1 MTLCPI
7 LDFANHSPHPPY
19 TIPKPIEAELW
30 DTAPSSKRKFGENF
44 VLLSPSM
51 ATTPSNT
58 ELFLKYGAH
67 PNPTL
72 FTEYGFMTDSAEGP
86 ACDEVE
92 LDGVIVALFDARGS
106 LGSWM
111 KEILE
116 VEGYWK

>member
-1 MTLCPI
+1 
-7 LDFANHSPHPPY
+7 
-19 TIPKPIEAELW
+19 
-30 DTAPSSKRKFGENF
+30 
-44 VLLSPSM
+44 M

-116 VEGYWK
+116 VEGYWR